1 MNYLKI
7 TLLAFLL
14 ASCDKVQPDTPPLP
28 ILQEHI
34 QFIKND
40 QDLLGDLELS
50 QDKNLQGMVLKNQY
64 QLHVYFNGKERKN
77 YPSDLYRKTDN
88 TAFYSLEFFTYLNW
102 EYQWEDTGFTQ
113 NYTEYKLK
121 CPLLFRDEQFH
132 VIRIDFTFENREVN
146 RTKITLDG
154 RDGKILQQDN
164 ESSLSVITP

>member
-1 MNYLKI
+1 MGYLKI
-7 TLLAFLL
+7 FLLAFLF

-40 QDLLGDLELS
+40 QDLLSDLELS

-64 QLHVYFNGKERKN
+64 QLQVYLNGKRIQN
-77 YPSDLYRKTDN
+77 YPSDLYRKKEDTN
-88 TAFYSLEFFTYLNW
+88 FYYLEFFTDLEL
-102 EYQWEDTGFTQ
+102 EYDWEDTGFTQ

-121 CPLLFRDEQFH
+121 CPLLFGDEQFH
-132 VIRIDFTFENREVN
+132 VLRIDFTFENRQVN